1 MLNVFWYIAIMFAT
15 KARIFVP
22 NALVSDLDPH
32 TFRVVLSVNR
42 ERSVFTKGHAEQ
54 TASFLTLINRREG

>member
-32 TFRVVLSVNR
+32 TFRVVLSVKG
-42 ERSVFTKGHAEQ
+42 ERSAVTKGHAEQ
-54 TASFLTLINRREG
+54 TASFVTLMNWCQG

>member
-1 MLNVFWYIAIMFAT
+1 MFAT

-32 TFRVVLSVNR
+32 IFRVVLCVNR
-42 ERSVFTKGHAEQ
+42 ERPALTEQGAVYLVLVGIMPVFQTEQ
-54 TASFLTLINRREG
+54 RAC